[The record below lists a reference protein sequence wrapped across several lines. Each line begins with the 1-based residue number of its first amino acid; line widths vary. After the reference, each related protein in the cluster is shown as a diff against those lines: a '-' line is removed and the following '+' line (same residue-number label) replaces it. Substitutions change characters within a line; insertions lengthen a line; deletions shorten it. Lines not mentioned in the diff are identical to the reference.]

1 LRPERIRK
9 EESVF
14 NDADVGEDNIVE

>member
-14 NDADVGEDNIVE
+14 NDADVGDDNIVG

>member
-14 NDADVGEDNIVE
+14 NDADVGEDNIVG